1 MTNKLKFC
9 IALTLLIAV
18 LIANGCKDDSS
29 ETITAVAEMIATN
42 SSGLSGTV
50 TFTEAEDGQVTMEA
64 TISGITPGEHA
75 IHIHAIGDC
84 SAADGTSAG
93 GHWNPTNEDHGV
105 WGTAP
110 FHRGD
115 IGNITIDADGNGTIS
130 RTTDLWCIGCGDE
143 EKDIVGKGM
152 IIHEGPDDFS
162 SQPSGAAG
170 PRVGCGVIEMQ

>member
-9 IALTLLIAV
+9 IALTLLVAA
-18 LIANGCKDDSS
+18 LITNGCKDDSS

-64 TISGITPGEHA
+64 TISGIASGNYA
-75 IHIHAIGDC
+75 IHIHAVGDC

-105 WGTAP
+105 WGVPP

-115 IGNITIDADGNGTIS
+115 IGNITINANGSGTIS

-143 EKDIVGKGM
+143 EKDIVNKGM
-152 IIHEGPDDFS
+152 IVHEGLDDFS

-170 PRVGCGVIEMQ
+170 ARIGCGVIEMQ